1 MTQICVLRCTS
12 HVPGPCGIARAEFC
26 YLGMGVGWG
35 LGLWWFYKYIWNTI
49 FCYIIVYSPI
59 QYCNKKSY
67 LSGYLRHHVR
77 RSLWWRR
84 RLRGRCWG
92 CSVSVDGPTNGIKV
106 IYWPA
111 HLHNRW
117 NWGKKSQ
124 CGIPFW
130 NSNQC
135 IGYWALIRV
144 MWMLIDRSQHE
155 EHWSLGRVP
164 LRSWVVDMFHS
175 FNPLF
180 SSLGKMY
187 NFEICISQKICK
199 KCFSTPIFR
208 QNRTLVCSPLPSSSS
223 PLAASYTI
231 CSWPLEKNSN
241 WFKIIVHSKNICS
254 SNILY
259 SNIILSVCHGDQSI
273 NQSIVIVL
281 LADQRN
287 WRIWTERLIR
297 RRWPRLR
304 LCMYHNIDYPASR

>member
-1 MTQICVLRCTS
+1 MYRARVALREPNF
-12 HVPGPCGIARAEFC
+12 VIW
-26 YLGMGVGWG
+26 GWG
-35 LGLWWFYKYIWNTI
+35 WGGGWGCGDFINIFEIRFFVTILYIPLYNIIIKNRIWVSTYAI
-49 FCYIIVYSPI
+49 VYEGRSDGAVGSAADVGVAQCLLTDLQMELKWYIGPHIYIIGEI
-59 QYCNKKSY
+59 
-67 LSGYLRHHVR
+67 G
-77 RSLWWRR
+77 
-84 RLRGRCWG
+84 GG
-92 CSVSVDGPTNGIKV
+92 G
-106 IYWPA
+106 
-111 HLHNRW
+111 
-117 NWGKKSQ
+117 KSQ
-124 CGIPFW
+124 CGTPFW

-144 MWMLIDRSQHE
+144 MWMLLDRSQHE

-180 SSLGKMY
+180 NSLGKMY

-208 QNRTLVCSPLPSSSS
+208 QNRTLVCSPLLSSSS

-231 CSWPLEKNSN
+231 CSWPQEKNSN

-297 RRWPRLR
+297 RRWPRMR